1 MTEDYQITDG
11 RLTISNGTTYIR
23 SQQFAGREDITSVV
37 IPVGVGM
44 MEEECFTECVNLRQ
58 CSLPEGLINIG
69 GAAFAGCVELAS
81 VNIPDSVRSIDCGA
95 FFSCE
100 KIREIQLPAK
110 LESIG
115 EYSFQNSGIERVCV
129 PATVKEIGD
138 CAFFSCESLVRADV
152 LGPNT
157 RLGTDCFGSSY
168 KLVEGYIAPGY
179 PEGADLA
186 AELLYT
192 LLWCSCPERHGEE
205 ISERAKKY
213 IAGHEDIVLERIIK
227 SDNVPAMNGLA
238 QLGLL
243 SPEILNK
250 YIQKALESDRT
261 ELTALL
267 LKAKNAAALAE
278 GEFEL

>member
-11 RLTISNGTTYIR
+11 RLIISRGTTYIR
-23 SQQFAGREDITSVV
+23 SQQYAGREDITSVV
-37 IPVGVGM
+37 IPAGVGM
-44 MEEECFTECVNLRQ
+44 MEEECFTECVNLRE
-58 CSLPEGLINIG
+58 CVLPEGLINVG
-69 GAAFAGCVELAS
+69 GAAFAGCVELGS
-81 VNIPDSVRSIDCGA
+81 VNIPESVRSIDCGA

-100 KIREIQLPAK
+100 EIHEIKFPAK

-115 EYSFQNSGIERVCV
+115 EYSFQNSGLERVCV
-129 PATVKEIGD
+129 PPSVKEIGD

-152 LGPNT
+152 LGSST
-157 RLGTDCFGSSY
+157 RLGIDCFGSSY

-179 PEGADLA
+179 PEGSDLA

-205 ISERAKKY
+205 ISERAKEY
-213 IAGHEDIVLERIIK
+213 ITGHEDIILERIVK

-243 SPEILNK
+243 SPELLNR
-250 YIQKALESDRT
+250 YIQKALESERT

-267 LKAKNAAALAE
+267 LKAKNAAASAE